1 MPQQSMMNN
10 QMNQFGGMPTQ
21 QMQGSYI
28 PSQPMQGTPGIYSA
42 MNSISIAEPKDEKK
56 PSFLQPQKK
65 DAFDFVNL
73 K

>member
-1 MPQQSMMNN
+1 
-10 QMNQFGGMPTQ
+10 
-21 QMQGSYI
+21 
-28 PSQPMQGTPGIYSA
+28 MQGTPGIYSA
-42 MNSISIAEPKDEKK
+42 LNSISIAEPKDEKK